1 VLCHGDGTR
10 DLVLNQTSF
19 KFFVKMGGIKDF
31 RNPHNHLKT
40 KPEVPLKKIKLSLIY
55 EPRPKVPFEIKN
67 KTTLID
73 TLC

>member
-1 VLCHGDGTR
+1 
-10 DLVLNQTSF
+10 
-19 KFFVKMGGIKDF
+19 MGGIRDF